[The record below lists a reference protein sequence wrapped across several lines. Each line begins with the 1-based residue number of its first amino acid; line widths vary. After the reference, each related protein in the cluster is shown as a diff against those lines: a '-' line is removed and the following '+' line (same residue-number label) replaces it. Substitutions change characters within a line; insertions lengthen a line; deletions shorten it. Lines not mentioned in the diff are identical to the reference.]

1 MAEPAARQSGQSE
14 DTAGQSEDTAGQP
27 EDTAGQREGT
37 GRRTRQPFA
46 HLHVHTEYS
55 MLDGA
60 ARLKELFK
68 EVAQQGMTHVAM
80 TDHGNMYGAA
90 EFHRQATEAG
100 ITPVIGI
107 EAYVA
112 PEHRSNTK
120 RILWGQPHQKKD
132 DVSASGAYL
141 HKTIWARNREGLHN
155 LFKLS
160 SRSYAEGFLVKWPR
174 MDKEIL
180 AEHAGG
186 LMASTGCPSGELQT
200 RLRLGQ
206 FDEALRSAAEY
217 QEIFGK
223 ENYFLELMDH
233 GLDIERRVRDGLVD
247 IGRKLGIPPV
257 VTNDSHYTR
266 EADATS
272 HDLLLCI
279 QTGKSLADADRF
291 RFDGSG
297 YYIKSADE
305 MYATDTSDVWQ
316 EGCRNSQLLIADR
329 VEPAGMFEF
338 VNLMPRFPIPEG
350 YESEEELFRAEVWKG
365 MDRRYPDGFDEDRK
379 KQAAYEI
386 DIICQMGFP
395 AYFLVVAD
403 FIMWAK
409 NHGVAVGPGRGS
421 AAGSIVAYALGI
433 TDLDPLVHGLIFE
446 RFLNPERVSM
456 PDIDVDFDERGR
468 ADVIRYVT
476 EKWGSDKV
484 AQIVTYGTIKAKAA
498 IKDSTRVLGFPYALG
513 DRITKAFPPA
523 VMGKDIPLSGIFDSG
538 HPRYSE
544 AGELRQLYE
553 AEAEIKQ
560 VIDTAKGIEGLIR
573 QPGVHAAGVIMSAET
588 ITDHIPVWTRHS
600 DGAVITQ
607 FDYPTCEGL
616 GLLKMDFLGLRNLT
630 IMADAVAAIEKN
642 QGISIDLLSLPLD
655 DKPTYELLGRG
666 DTLGVFQFDGGP
678 MRSLLRTMKPDNFE
692 DISAVGALYRP
703 GPMGVNSHTNYAL
716 RKNGLQ
722 EITPIHPELEEPLRE
737 ILQPTYGLIVYQ
749 EQVQKAAQILAGYT
763 LGQADLLRR
772 AMGKKKKEILDK
784 EFVPFRQGC
793 RERGYSDKA
802 IQAVWDVLVPFAGY
816 AFNKAH
822 SAAYGLVSY
831 WTAYLKANYP
841 AEYMAALL
849 TSVGDDKDKSALY
862 LSECRRMGI
871 KVLPPDV
878 NSSVATFTAVG
889 RDVRFGLAAIRNV
902 GTNVVD
908 AIVAARKSKGEF
920 TSFPDFLR
928 KVPVV
933 VCNKRVIESL
943 IKAGA
948 FDSFGHPRKGLV
960 MVHEQAVD
968 AVIDIKRNE
977 AIGQDSLFGGDAE
990 TEAFFDVPIPADGDW
1005 DKTVRL
1011 SFEREMLGLYVSDH
1025 PLLGV
1030 EHLLAREADISLADL
1045 LTSGEEPAERGR
1057 GERNDGGGVVKVAG
1071 ILSGVQRKVTKQGNP
1086 WAAATL
1092 EDLAGAIEV
1101 LFFPATYQ
1109 LYATSIAEDAI
1120 IVVKGRIDRR
1130 DDVPK
1135 LIAMDVTVP
1144 DMTIGDGGP
1153 FVVSMPVTRCV
1164 AAVVEQLKDVLMT
1177 HPGPTEVHLRLR
1189 GAQRT
1194 TVVRL
1199 NDKLRVANSPALLGD
1214 LKQLLGPACVS

>member
-1 MAEPAARQSGQSE
+1 
-14 DTAGQSEDTAGQP
+14 
-27 EDTAGQREGT
+27 
-37 GRRTRQPFA
+37 
-46 HLHVHTEYS
+46 
-55 MLDGA
+55 
-60 ARLKELFK
+60 
-68 EVAQQGMTHVAM
+68 
-80 TDHGNMYGAA
+80 
-90 EFHRQATEAG
+90 
-100 ITPVIGI
+100 
-107 EAYVA
+107 
-112 PEHRSNTK
+112 
-120 RILWGQPHQKKD
+120 
-132 DVSASGAYL
+132 
-141 HKTIWARNREGLHN
+141 
-155 LFKLS
+155 
-160 SRSYAEGFLVKWPR
+160 
-174 MDKEIL
+174 
-180 AEHAGG
+180 
-186 LMASTGCPSGELQT
+186 
-200 RLRLGQ
+200 
-206 FDEALRSAAEY
+206 
-217 QEIFGK
+217 
-223 ENYFLELMDH
+223 
-233 GLDIERRVRDGLVD
+233 
-247 IGRKLGIPPV
+247 
-257 VTNDSHYTR
+257 
-266 EADATS
+266 
-272 HDLLLCI
+272 
-279 QTGKSLADADRF
+279 
-291 RFDGSG
+291 
-297 YYIKSADE
+297 
-305 MYATDTSDVWQ
+305 
-316 EGCRNSQLLIADR
+316 
-329 VEPAGMFEF
+329 
-338 VNLMPRFPIPEG
+338 
-350 YESEEELFRAEVWKG
+350 
-365 MDRRYPDGFDEDRK
+365 
-379 KQAAYEI
+379 
-386 DIICQMGFP
+386 
-395 AYFLVVAD
+395 
-403 FIMWAK
+403 
-409 NHGVAVGPGRGS
+409 
-421 AAGSIVAYALGI
+421 
-433 TDLDPLVHGLIFE
+433 
-446 RFLNPERVSM
+446 
-456 PDIDVDFDERGR
+456 
-468 ADVIRYVT
+468 
-476 EKWGSDKV
+476 
-484 AQIVTYGTIKAKAA
+484 
-498 IKDSTRVLGFPYALG
+498 
-513 DRITKAFPPA
+513 
-523 VMGKDIPLSGIFDSG
+523 
-538 HPRYSE
+538 
-544 AGELRQLYE
+544 
-553 AEAEIKQ
+553 
-560 VIDTAKGIEGLIR
+560 
-573 QPGVHAAGVIMSAET
+573 
-588 ITDHIPVWTRHS
+588 
-600 DGAVITQ
+600 
-607 FDYPTCEGL
+607 
-616 GLLKMDFLGLRNLT
+616 MDFLGLRNLT

-642 QGISIDLLSLPLD
+642 RGISIDLLSLPLD

-737 ILQPTYGLIVYQ
+737 ILEPTYGLIVYQ

-948 FDSFGHPRKGLV
+948 FDSFGHPRRGLV

-977 AIGQDSLFGGDAE
+977 AIGQDSLFGGDTE

-1005 DKTVRL
+1005 DKPVRL

-1045 LTSGEEPAERGR
+1045 LTSGEEPAERAR
-1057 GERNDGGGVVKVAG
+1057 GERNDGGGVIKVAG

-1144 DMTIGDGGP
+1144 DLSLDDGGP

-1164 AAVVEQLKDVLMT
+1164 APVVEQLKEVLMT

-1199 NDKLRVANSPALLGD
+1199 DDKLRVANSPALLGD